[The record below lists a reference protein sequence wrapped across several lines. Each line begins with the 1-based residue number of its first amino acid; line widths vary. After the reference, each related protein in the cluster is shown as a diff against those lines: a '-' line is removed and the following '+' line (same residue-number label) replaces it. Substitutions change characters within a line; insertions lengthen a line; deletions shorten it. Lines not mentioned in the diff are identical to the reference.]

1 MGQSS
6 VKGGKFLKK
15 LWCCAGR
22 EYNRVILY
30 YLLVLKRCL
39 FLIISCKLPFD
50 LYLVIM

>member
-6 VKGGKFLKK
+6 VKGRKFLKK
-15 LWCCAGR
+15 LWCCAGK
-22 EYNRVILY
+22 EYNRVIKH
-30 YLLVLKRCL
+30 YLFVLKRRL